1 MPFINVVVITA
12 ILLLILMTI
21 LWLISIA
28 LKNASIVDI
37 FWGIGFIIIAW
48 TAYTLTPGGYLP
60 RENLVCAMTT
70 LWGLRL
76 ALHIGIRNWGKP
88 EDSRYAAWRKE
99 NGSDW
104 WWKSYF
110 KVFLL
115 QGFLMWI
122 ISAPIVAAQTS
133 GFPAI
138 LTPLDLIGAAFWVFG
153 LAFESVAD
161 IQLARFKRDAAN
173 RGEILTSGVWAF
185 SRHPNYFGEAIVW
198 WGYYFIALAAGFG
211 WTIYSPS
218 IMTWLL
224 VRVSGVPMLER
235 SMKLKPGYEDYMRRT
250 SAFIPWF
257 PKRKAG

>member
-1 MPFINVVVITA
+1 MPFINIVGITG

-48 TAYTLTPGGYLP
+48 TAYTLTSGGYLP
-60 RENLVCAMTT
+60 RKNLVCAMTT

-138 LTPLDLIGAAFWVFG
+138 LTPLDLIGAAFWVIG

-161 IQLARFKRDAAN
+161 IQLARFKRNAAN
-173 RGEILTSGVWAF
+173 RGAILTSGVWAF

-211 WTIYSPS
+211 WTIYSPI